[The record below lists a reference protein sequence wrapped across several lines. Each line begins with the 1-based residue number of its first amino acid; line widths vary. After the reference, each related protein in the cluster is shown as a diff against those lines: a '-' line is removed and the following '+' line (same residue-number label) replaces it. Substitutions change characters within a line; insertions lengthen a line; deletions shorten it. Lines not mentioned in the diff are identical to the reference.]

1 MSVLVTLYSIVSHA
15 YSVSGF
21 SIQDS
26 VLSRFPIF
34 CANSHLQGYGR
45 SLGKDTKSFEWL
57 HSLPQKEKKPNDVAP
72 IYYRPVYLYFRTA
85 PREHWLI

>member
-15 YSVSGF
+15 YPVSGF

-34 CANSHLQGYGR
+34 CASSHLPRYGR
-45 SLGKDTKSFEWL
+45 LLGKDTKSFEWL
-57 HSLPQKEKKPNDVAP
+57 HSLPHIRKSRTMWHQVVA
-72 IYYRPVYLYFRTA
+72 VMFA
-85 PREHWLI
+85 CNLI